1 MSVTNVADF
10 VELSHHLKQ
19 ERLYIA
25 SEREQLQ
32 SLHVSVGAGAERL
45 FHSAWIARQQKDA
58 LSQLILAS
66 EDATPAACC
75 QRVNTLELVTV
86 ADGYRRLTYHES
98 KIGRFLYLMR
108 DNAKAVATC
117 LLATETSDGVEQMH
131 RVASAV
137 VSGLYGNVLL
147 SEDEHCLLLL
157 LKHLID
163 VQVDNLFILT
173 SYTHRQ
179 LKSEVWLTEAQ
190 LTLTVDVHQRSSII
204 IGINCHE

>member
-1 MSVTNVADF
+1 MLRLGSVAGAGEMSVSNVADF

-32 SLHVSVGAGAERL
+32 ALHASVGASAERL

-75 QRVNTLELVTV
+75 QRVNMLELATVT
-86 ADGYRRLTYHES
+86 DGYRRLTYHES
-98 KIGRFLYLMR
+98 KIGRFLYVLR
-108 DNAKAVATC
+108 DSPKAVATC
-117 LLATETSDGVEQMH
+117 LLAAETTDGAEHMH
-131 RVASAV
+131 HVASAV

-147 SEDEHCLLLL
+147 LEDEHSLLLL

-163 VQVDNLFILT
+163 IQVSSLLIFINLHCFE
-173 SYTHRQ
+173 RQ
-179 LKSEVWLTEAQ
+179 LKSKVWLTHGQ
-190 LTLTVDVHQRSSII
+190 LS
-204 IGINCHE
+204 

>member
-1 MSVTNVADF
+1 MSVTSVADF

-32 SLHVSVGAGAERL
+32 SLHASVGASAERL

-75 QRVNTLELVTV
+75 QRVNMLELVTV
-86 ADGYRRLTYHES
+86 TDGYCRLTYHES
-98 KIGRFLYLMR
+98 KIGRFLYLLR
-108 DNAKAVATC
+108 DNPKAVATC
-117 LLATETSDGVEQMH
+117 LLATETADGAEQMH

-137 VSGLYGNVLL
+137 VSGLHGNVLL
-147 SEDEHCLLLL
+147 SEDEHSLLLL

-163 VQVDNLFILT
+163 IQASNFFIL
-173 SYTHRQ
+173 
-179 LKSEVWLTEAQ
+179 A
-190 LTLTVDVHQRSSII
+190 
-204 IGINCHE
+204 

>member
-1 MSVTNVADF
+1 MSMTNVADF

-32 SLHVSVGAGAERL
+32 ALHASVGDGAERL

-75 QRVNTLELVTV
+75 QRVNVLELATVT
-86 ADGYRRLTYHES
+86 DGYRRLTYHES
-98 KIGRFLYLMR
+98 KIGRFLYLLR
-108 DNAKAVATC
+108 DSPKAVAAC
-117 LLATETSDGVEQMH
+117 LLAAETADGVEQMH

-137 VSGLYGNVLL
+137 VSALYGNVLL
-147 SEDEHCLLLL
+147 SEDEHSLLLL

-163 VQVDNLFILT
+163 VQVSTLFIVDSL
-173 SYTHRQ
+173 RQ
-179 LKSEVWLTEAQ
+179 LKSKVCLT
-190 LTLTVDVHQRSSII
+190 
-204 IGINCHE
+204 